1 MVKASVFVWKSRGVP
16 WLCKVHRLLTLSLLS
31 SQRSALSMRLPGE
44 MLLYCWGISDKDH
57 SHPSMP
63 SPFSLKAAQSSA
75 GISPQCFRANCTDRS
90 QTATLLFSTL
100 AQPPPPLTSSILSIS
115 LSTVATNSYYRVCH
129 VTRELLHPS
138 SFSISPLQ
146 FPISKA
152 LCIP

>member
-1 MVKASVFVWKSRGVP
+1 
-16 WLCKVHRLLTLSLLS
+16 
-31 SQRSALSMRLPGE
+31 MRLPGE

-57 SHPSMP
+57 SHP

-100 AQPPPPLTSSILSIS
+100 AQPPPPLTSCILSIS

-146 FPISKA
+146 FPHLQSPVYPLNFNPNSQPRQCLQAPGLIMLSLKL
-152 LCIP
+152 LCSVYSS